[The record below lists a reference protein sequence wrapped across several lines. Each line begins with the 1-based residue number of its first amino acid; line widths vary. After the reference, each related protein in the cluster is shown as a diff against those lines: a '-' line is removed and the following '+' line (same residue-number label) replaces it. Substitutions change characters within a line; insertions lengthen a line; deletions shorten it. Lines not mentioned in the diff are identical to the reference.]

1 MEGSLGY
8 KNSIARIFLPIITV
22 LFLEGCSG
30 EANCND
36 TPYLVTEEV
45 SLEDAY
51 WSIDTANGFVYF
63 KGVRLKGVI
72 EPTDC
77 TEPNIMRIGFVV
89 GLDPNPTF
97 DLNILSINKNG
108 GAFYA
113 QPIKGKVNTTE
124 TQFPPEYTAYWYT
137 NYEKLVG
144 SKWYVRA
151 WYEDE
156 NGHYYGNQVTFTIPE
171 YP

>member
-1 MEGSLGY
+1 MKDSLGY
-8 KNSIARIFLPIITV
+8 RNSISRIVITIFSV

-30 EANCND
+30 EANCSD
-36 TPYLVTEEV
+36 TPYLFTEEV

-51 WSIDTANGFVYF
+51 WSVDTYGRGYF

-72 EPTDC
+72 EPTNC
-77 TEPNIMRIGFVV
+77 IEPNIKRIGFVV

-97 DLNILSINKNG
+97 DLNILSENKSG
-108 GAFYA
+108 GAFTA
-113 QPIKGKVNTTE
+113 LPNNGKVNTIE
-124 TQFPPEYTAYWYT
+124 TQFPPEYTAYWYA
-137 NYEKLVG
+137 NYEKLIG

-156 NGHYYGNQVTFTIPE
+156 NGHYYGNQVTFTIPQ

>member
-1 MEGSLGY
+1 MNDSLSY
-8 KNSIARIFLPIITV
+8 IKSIARIFLTIISV

-30 EANCND
+30 EASCND
-36 TPYLVTEEV
+36 TPYLLTEEV

-51 WSIDTANGFVYF
+51 WSVDTYGRGFF

-72 EPTDC
+72 EPTNC
-77 TEPNIMRIGFVV
+77 IEPNIMRIGFVV

-97 DLNILSINKNG
+97 NLGILSANRNG
-108 GAFYA
+108 GSFYA
-113 QPIKGKVNTTE
+113 QPIKGKVNITE